1 MSERGGERAAKGPR
15 LEDYVSEEESR
26 RVEYDGAVA
35 MRFGKHT
42 LRYRPA
48 HPGIKLVV
56 AGPRLAFVEPEGI
69 RADVEISCDSGPV
82 TRSVGAATFDAPG
95 GWEARQLPD
104 GSTEIC
110 FIGHLDSTEQ
120 WAPWARLHHD
130 SGLTRAEFTLGPRE
144 DGGRIEVGFPTDVY
158 FVARH
163 LARSA
168 GVLLHASAV
177 VLDGAAYLFVGHS
190 GAGKS
195 TTAMHALTVGAE
207 VLSDDRTIVTMEPD
221 GSVRAWGTPWHG
233 SLRRATNLD
242 APVRGLFVIVQSKE
256 DVVVPIGATRAL
268 GETFVRLVHPSPDMS
283 EVALTFDTLE
293 RIVTSVPVA
302 ELRQRPTADGFRRA
316 VDHATRLADGRGRRL
331 A

>member
-1 MSERGGERAAKGPR
+1 MSEGRGPR

-35 MRFGKHT
+35 LRFGKHT

-48 HPGIKLVV
+48 RPGIKLVV
-56 AGPRLAFVEPEGI
+56 AGPRLAFVEPEDV

-82 TRSVGAATFDAPG
+82 RRSPGAPTFDAPG

-104 GSTEIC
+104 GRTEIC
-110 FIGHLDSTEQ
+110 FVGHLDST
-120 WAPWARLHHD
+120 AHYSPWARLHHD
-130 SGLTRAEFTLGPRE
+130 AALTRGVFTLAPRE
-144 DGGRIEVGFPTDVY
+144 DGGRIDVGFPTDVY

-163 LARSA
+163 LARTG

-177 VLDGAAYLFVGHS
+177 VLDGAAYLFIGHS

-242 APVRGLFVIVQSKE
+242 APVRGLFVIVQSSE
-256 DVVVPIGATRAL
+256 DIVVPIDTARAL
-268 GETFVRLVHPSPDMS
+268 GETFVRLVHPSPDMN
-283 EVALTFDTLE
+283 EVALTFETLE
-293 RIVTSVPVA
+293 RIVSAVPVA

-316 VDHATRLADGRGRRL
+316 VEYAAMRAERGAIRLA
-331 A
+331 